1 MDEKGKLRKEFRELR
16 NQNPGHDDYL
26 FLLEVPEVKSAKVI
40 TSYFPM
46 NGEPNL
52 ISLNES
58 LIAAG
63 KTLLLPRIR
72 NHKMEF
78 AKYEGDLIQSGKF
91 HEPPGNIFIGEIQVC
106 LIPATAID
114 RNGVRLG
121 QGGGSYDRAL
131 KELLRLSPHMW
142 SIALVYDGEV
152 TSSDL
157 PNEAHD
163 IPVKAVATPELV
175 LRFSN
180 TKY

>member
-106 LIPATAID
+106 LIPAIAID

-121 QGGGSYDRAL
+121 QGGGYYDQFLVGTSAYRIGIIHNREFVKKLPQEWFDQKVEAIAT
-131 KELLRLSPHMW
+131 ESGFRRL
-142 SIALVYDGEV
+142 
-152 TSSDL
+152 
-157 PNEAHD
+157 
-163 IPVKAVATPELV
+163 
-175 LRFSN
+175 
-180 TKY
+180 

>member
-106 LIPATAID
+106 LIPAIAID

-121 QGGGSYDRAL
+121 QGGGYYDQFLVGTSAYRIGIIHDREFVKKLPQEWFDQKVEAIAT
-131 KELLRLSPHMW
+131 ESGFQRL
-142 SIALVYDGEV
+142 
-152 TSSDL
+152 
-157 PNEAHD
+157 
-163 IPVKAVATPELV
+163 
-175 LRFSN
+175 
-180 TKY
+180 

>member
-16 NQNPGHDDYL
+16 IQNPGHDDYL

-121 QGGGSYDRAL
+121 QGGGYYDQFLVGTSAYRIGIIHDREFVKKLPQEWFDQKVEAIAT
-131 KELLRLSPHMW
+131 ESGFQRL
-142 SIALVYDGEV
+142 
-152 TSSDL
+152 
-157 PNEAHD
+157 
-163 IPVKAVATPELV
+163 
-175 LRFSN
+175 
-180 TKY
+180 

>member
-121 QGGGSYDRAL
+121 QGGGYYDQFLVGTSAYRIGIIHDREFVKKLPQEWFDQKVEAIAT
-131 KELLRLSPHMW
+131 ESGFQRL
-142 SIALVYDGEV
+142 
-152 TSSDL
+152 
-157 PNEAHD
+157 
-163 IPVKAVATPELV
+163 
-175 LRFSN
+175 
-180 TKY
+180 

>member
-121 QGGGSYDRAL
+121 QGGGYYDQFLVGTSAYRIGIIHNREFVKKLPQEWFDQKVEAIAT
-131 KELLRLSPHMW
+131 ESGFQRL
-142 SIALVYDGEV
+142 
-152 TSSDL
+152 
-157 PNEAHD
+157 
-163 IPVKAVATPELV
+163 
-175 LRFSN
+175 
-180 TKY
+180 

>member
-91 HEPPGNIFIGEIQVC
+91 HEPLGNIFIGEIQVC

-121 QGGGSYDRAL
+121 QGGGYYDQFLVGTSAYRIGIIHDREFVKKLPQEWFDQKVEAIAT
-131 KELLRLSPHMW
+131 ESGFQRL
-142 SIALVYDGEV
+142 
-152 TSSDL
+152 
-157 PNEAHD
+157 
-163 IPVKAVATPELV
+163 
-175 LRFSN
+175 
-180 TKY
+180 

>member
-58 LIAAG
+58 LIASG

-121 QGGGSYDRAL
+121 QGGGYYDQFLVGTSAYRIGIIHDREFVKKLPQEWFDQKVEAIAT
-131 KELLRLSPHMW
+131 ESGFQRL
-142 SIALVYDGEV
+142 
-152 TSSDL
+152 
-157 PNEAHD
+157 
-163 IPVKAVATPELV
+163 
-175 LRFSN
+175 
-180 TKY
+180 

>member
-58 LIAAG
+58 LISAG

-121 QGGGSYDRAL
+121 QGGGYYDQFLVGTSAYRIGIIHDREFVKKLPQEWFDQKVEAIAT
-131 KELLRLSPHMW
+131 ESGFQRL
-142 SIALVYDGEV
+142 
-152 TSSDL
+152 
-157 PNEAHD
+157 
-163 IPVKAVATPELV
+163 
-175 LRFSN
+175 
-180 TKY
+180 

>member
-58 LIAAG
+58 LFAAG

-72 NHKMEF
+72 NQKMEF

-121 QGGGSYDRAL
+121 QGGGYYDQFLVGTSAYRIGIIHDREFVKKLPQEWFDQKVEAIAT
-131 KELLRLSPHMW
+131 ESGFQRL
-142 SIALVYDGEV
+142 
-152 TSSDL
+152 
-157 PNEAHD
+157 
-163 IPVKAVATPELV
+163 
-175 LRFSN
+175 
-180 TKY
+180 